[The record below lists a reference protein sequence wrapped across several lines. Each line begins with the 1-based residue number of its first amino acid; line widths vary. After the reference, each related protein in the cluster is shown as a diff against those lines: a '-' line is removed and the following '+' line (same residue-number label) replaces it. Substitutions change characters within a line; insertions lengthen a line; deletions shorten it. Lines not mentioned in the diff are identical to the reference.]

1 MHESCQRKET
11 WIIMSSMI
19 RKDRE
24 ITDINEILK
33 IIDKCKVMRLGFCE
47 DNEAYIVPMNFGC
60 TYENDKL
67 TFYFHGALKGRKYEI
82 MEKNS
87 RVGFEMDCDVV
98 PYEGKLPC
106 QYGTE
111 FSSVIGRG
119 KAELINDPA
128 EKMEAVKILMK
139 TQTGKDFE
147 FTEKLV
153 SVIQVFKV
161 TASEFTC
168 KRRLHT
174 MGG

>member
-1 MHESCQRKET
+1 MYESCQRKEA

-33 IIDKCKVMRLGFCE
+33 IIDKCKVMRIGFCE
-47 DNEAYIVPMNFGC
+47 DNEAYIVPMNFGY
-60 TYENDKL
+60 TYENDRL

-82 MEKNS
+82 MKKNN
-87 RVGFEMDCDVV
+87 RVGFEMDCDIV

-111 FSSVIGRG
+111 FSSIIGSG
-119 KAELINDPA
+119 KAEMINDPA
-128 EKMEAVKILMK
+128 EKIEAVKILMK

-147 FTEKLV
+147 FNEKLV
-153 SVIQVFKV
+153 SVIHVFKV
-161 TASEFTC
+161 TASEFAC

-174 MGG
+174 IGG